1 MSENAT
7 TSPAASTASAT
18 PVCLI
23 PDWPA
28 PANVRSLQTTRL
40 GGVSLPPYDS
50 LNLGDHVG
58 DAPDAVQQN
67 RVRISN
73 MTGSSPCWLQQVHGT
88 AVFDLDHDSLPADG
102 SAPVADAAISRE
114 AGKVCV
120 VMTADCLPLLF
131 CDRAG
136 TVVAAAHA
144 GWRGL
149 CDGVIEHTVAAMQV
163 PASEILVWLGPAIGR
178 DAFEVGEEVRTAFAS
193 QSAQAASAFRPS
205 PTAGNKWFA
214 DIFALARQRLHALGI
229 DAIYGGGVCTVSD
242 PARFFSHR
250 RSAPCGRLA
259 TLIWKTA

>member
-1 MSENAT
+1 MPEAT
-7 TSPAASTASAT
+7 LAAPLFLT
-18 PVCLI
+18 

-28 PANVRSLQTTRL
+28 PAHIRSLQTTRL
-40 GGVSLPPYDS
+40 GGHSQPPYDS

-58 DAPDAVQQN
+58 DNPAVVAQN
-67 RVRISN
+67 RAVVSRVIGN
-73 MTGSSPCWLQQVHGT
+73 PGNPPCWLQQVHGT
-88 AVFDLDHDSLPADG
+88 AVFDLDHDPLPVDG

-149 CDGVIEHTVAAMQV
+149 CDGVIESTVAAMQV
-163 PASEILVWLGPAIGR
+163 PTSEILVWLGPAIGPT
-178 DAFEVGEEVRTAFAS
+178 AFEVGDEVRAAFIA
-193 QSAQAASAFRPS
+193 QSAEAASAFHPS
-205 PTAGNKWFA
+205 PAGNGKWFA
-214 DIFALARQRLHALGI
+214 DIFVLARQRLHALGI

>member
-1 MSENAT
+1 MPK
-7 TSPAASTASAT
+7 TSFAAPTFLT
-18 PVCLI
+18 

-28 PANVRSLQTTRL
+28 PAHIRSLQTTRL
-40 GGVSLPPYDS
+40 GGYSQPPYDS
-50 LNLGDHVG
+50 MNLGDHVG
-58 DAPDAVQQN
+58 DAPAVVAQN
-67 RVRISN
+67 RTAVSLV
-73 MTGSSPCWLQQVHGT
+73 TGNPPCWLQQVHGT
-88 AVFDLDHDSLPADG
+88 AVFDLDHDALPTDG
-102 SAPVADAAISRE
+102 STPVADAAISRE

-120 VMTADCLPLLF
+120 IMTADCLPLLF

-149 CDGVIEHTVAAMQV
+149 CDGVIESTVAAMQV
-163 PASEILVWLGPAIGR
+163 PAREILVWLGPAIGST
-178 DAFEVGEEVRTAFAS
+178 AFEVGEEVRAAFIA
-193 QSAQAASAFRPS
+193 QSLEAASAFHPS
-205 PTAGNKWFA
+205 PAANGKWFA
-214 DIFALARQRLHALGI
+214 DIFALARQRLHALGV